1 MMLSQFLKYIF
12 SISIVI
18 AFFSFTG
25 GGVSVKDEAIQ
36 IGNRREIFVDHYLID
51 KLTNTKIV
59 LHTPHNEGV
68 VLKFNKPWEGSFC
81 AYGTI
86 MKDGDLFRAYYR
98 GNPTATKDGSITE
111 VTCYA
116 ESKDGVNWK
125 KPDLKIYTV
134 DGTKNNNVVLA
145 NEAPASHN
153 FSPFIDANPDV
164 KPGQKYKAL
173 AGIDK
178 SGLIAFVSPD
188 GIHWKRLQQK
198 AVFTKGVFDS
208 QNVSF
213 WSESEKQYVCYF
225 RTWSEGGFT
234 QYKGFRS
241 VSRTT
246 SKDFINWTD
255 PVAMTFGDTPYEH
268 LYTQQTSPYFRAPH
282 IYLAIG
288 ARFMPNR
295 QVVTDEQ
302 AKRLDVNPKYYK
314 DCSDAIFM
322 SSRGGNQY
330 DRTFMESFIRPGIGL
345 ENWVSR
351 SNYPALNVVQTGPS
365 EMSVFVN
372 ENYAQP
378 TANMKRYSL
387 RLDGFTS
394 INAPYSGGEVLTKPF
409 TFTGQELEINYS
421 TSAAG
426 EIRIEIQDE
435 NGTPIPGFTMDDAQ
449 SIIGNEIKRIV
460 SWNGNENVSALASKP
475 VRLRIYIKDADL
487 YSLKFN

>member
-1 MMLSQFLKYIF
+1 MLSKFLKYLF
-12 SISIVI
+12 VSISVV
-18 AFFSFTG
+18 FFSFTEPG
-25 GGVSVKDEAIQ
+25 TGVKDEIIQ

-51 KLTNTKIV
+51 KLTNAKIV
-59 LHTPHNEGV
+59 LHTPHNEGA
-68 VLKFNKPWEGSFC
+68 VLKFNRPWEGSFC

-86 MKDGDLFRAYYR
+86 IKDGDLFRAYYR

-116 ESKDGVNWK
+116 ESKDGINWN

-145 NEAPASHN
+145 NDAPSSHN
-153 FSPFIDANPDV
+153 FSPFLDANPSV
-164 KPGQKYKAL
+164 KLGQKYKAL

-178 SGLIAFVSPD
+178 SGLVAYVSPD

-213 WSESEKQYVCYF
+213 WSENENQYVCYF

-234 QYKGFRS
+234 EYKGFRS

-246 SKDFINWTD
+246 SKDFINWTE
-255 PVAMTFGDTPYEH
+255 PVAMTFGITPYEH

-295 QVVTDEQ
+295 QVVSDEQ
-302 AKRLDVNPKYYK
+302 AKKLNVNPKFYK

-351 SNYPALNVVQTGPS
+351 SNYPSLNVVQTGPA
-365 EMSVFVN
+365 EMSIYVN

-394 INAPYSGGEVLTKPF
+394 LNAPYNGGEVLTKPF

-435 NGTPIPGFTMDDAQ
+435 KGTPIPGFTMEDAQ

-460 SWNGNENVSALASKP
+460 SWKGNENVKVLASKP
-475 VRLRIYIKDADL
+475 IRLRIYINDADL